1 MEITAYLDYQ
11 ASTPV
16 DPLVVTEMLPYLQDN
31 FGNPHS
37 SDHVFGWRASGVV
50 EKSRQEVASFIGA
63 DTDEII
69 FTSGATESNNL
80 ALQGCVKKL
89 PNNKKI
95 LISAIEHKCVIE
107 CTRRL
112 TELYGADVKFIP
124 VNRDGVVS
132 VDFIESELKKDIGY
146 GLISV
151 MAVNNEV
158 GSIQPIKEI
167 GRLAREHGALFHCDA
182 AQALSTLNIDVF
194 DDNIDLLSISG
205 HKIYGPQGIGAL
217 YVRREIQKII
227 EPQILGGGQQV
238 GLRSG
243 TVPVFLC
250 VGLSAA
256 LNVLRKR
263 TADGERN
270 IVSAKRNRLVE
281 GIIEGGLT
289 AHLNGPPLT
298 MRHHGNANILFDGYH
313 NHDIIA
319 ALQPIVAASTGSAC
333 SSGIPEPSYVLR
345 AIGLTHEEA
354 SSSIRFSI
362 GRFTTNE
369 EIDIAINAVKEAIGQ
384 LSI

>member
-1 MEITAYLDYQ
+1 MEKTAYLDYQ

-16 DPLVVTEMLPYLQDN
+16 DPLVAKEMLPYLQDN

-37 SDHVFGWRASGVV
+37 SDHVFGWRASEAV

-63 DTDEII
+63 DADEII

-80 ALQGCVKKL
+80 ALQGLANKL
-89 PNNKKI
+89 SINKKI
-95 LISAIEHKCVIE
+95 LISAIEHKCVVE
-107 CTRRL
+107 CARRL
-112 TELYGADVKFIP
+112 SERYGIDVKFIP
-124 VNRDGVVS
+124 VNREGVVS
-132 VDFIESELKKDIGY
+132 LDFIESELKKDVGY
-146 GLISV
+146 GLVSV
-151 MAVNNEV
+151 MAVNNEI
-158 GSIQPIKEI
+158 GSIQPIKDV
-167 GRLAREHGALFHCDA
+167 GRLARDHGVLFHCDA
-182 AQALSTLNIDVF
+182 AQALTTLDIDVF
-194 DDNIDLLSISG
+194 DENIDLLSISG

-217 YVRREIQKII
+217 YVRRDIQKIV
-227 EPQILGGGQQV
+227 EPQIIGGGQQV

-256 LNVLRKR
+256 LNVLSKA

-270 IVSAKRNRLVE
+270 IVGAKRNRLFE
-281 GIIEGGLT
+281 GIVKCGL
-289 AHLNGPPLT
+289 AARLNGPPLT

-333 SSGIPEPSYVLR
+333 TSGIPEPSYVLR
-345 AIGLTHEEA
+345 AIGLTHDEA
-354 SSSIRFSI
+354 NSSIRFSI

-369 EIDIAINAVKEAIGQ
+369 EIDIAINAVKKAIMQ